1 MRNTSV
7 GYQRHCKCGAGV
19 LSGVLLAGRKDDV
32 AAFERINMRVD
43 GNFMVA
49 SDNNYDII

>member
-19 LSGVLLAGRKDDV
+19 LSGVLLAVRKDD
-32 AAFERINMRVD
+32 AAFERINMRVG
-43 GNFMVA
+43 GNFMVTT
-49 SDNNYDII
+49 DNNYMI